1 MGICI
6 QHRKNTR
13 ERERG
18 EEKEIPNDNP
28 ANLQQQQ

>member
-6 QHRKNTR
+6 QHRKNT
-13 ERERG
+13 RERG